1 MPLGQAAV
9 VPDGATTVV
18 CEGGAGSLLLKLK
31 HPPSRSGNS
40 RGNRRMGRILGSR
53 LLVPTFDP
61 MPPLH
66 RSVARTGVMAIPK
79 RSLLSIGVYQVFRRG
94 CAKARLRFLLD
105 LSALNGM
112 CVGHACVMRH
122 CQCSARLSPESLGER
137 DQLMRH
143 IVLTIAMLAA
153 APAAVAQNYPP
164 SQTYSQPPASD
175 TDTGASGP
183 AMRGQSQSGSS
194 HSGVPTA
201 QNSQENCGTPDEFK
215 ACPPLPRHPLPYY
228 PANRHD

>member
-1 MPLGQAAV
+1 MSRLPHSPSVPLCVPGREQERGEPPRGIRPAPLPGRNRAV
-9 VPDGATTVV
+9 RSLDRARAERHRSCASRFAYRSPPIFSEAFLTVDRRPSSFSERMCQGPPPVPTRCISPQWNV
-18 CEGGAGSLLLKLK
+18 
-31 HPPSRSGNS
+31 R
-40 RGNRRMGRILGSR
+40 GSR
-53 LLVPTFDP
+53 
-61 MPPLH
+61 M
-66 RSVARTGVMAIPK
+66 RYA
-79 RSLLSIGVYQVFRRG
+79 SLSVFRPFI
-94 CAKARLRFLLD
+94 A
-105 LSALNGM
+105 
-112 CVGHACVMRH
+112 
-122 CQCSARLSPESLGER
+122 ESLRER

-164 SQTYSQPPASD
+164 SQTYSPPPASD
-175 TDTGASGP
+175 TDNGASGP

>member
-40 RGNRRMGRILGSR
+40 RGNRRMDASSAADCWSQRLIPCPVASFSSTNRGNGHSEAFLTLDRRLSSFSERMCQGPPPVPTRSISPQWNVRGSR
-53 LLVPTFDP
+53 
-61 MPPLH
+61 M
-66 RSVARTGVMAIPK
+66 RYA
-79 RSLLSIGVYQVFRRG
+79 SLSVFRPFIAG
-94 CAKARLRFLLD
+94 EPAR
-105 LSALNGM
+105 
-112 CVGHACVMRH
+112 
-122 CQCSARLSPESLGER
+122 ER

-153 APAAVAQNYPP
+153 APAALAQNYPL
-164 SQTYSQPPASD
+164 SQTYSAPPASD